1 MRAPLLGLPKSI
13 YYLGGTGSS
22 PVRAF
27 IFLKLSERVLTER
40 ICHSLDRT
48 KTKKEVG
55 G

>member
-13 YYLGGTGSS
+13 YYLGGT
-22 PVRAF
+22 VRVPSEPLF
-27 IFLKLSERVLTER
+27 FLKLSERVLTER

-55 G
+55 A